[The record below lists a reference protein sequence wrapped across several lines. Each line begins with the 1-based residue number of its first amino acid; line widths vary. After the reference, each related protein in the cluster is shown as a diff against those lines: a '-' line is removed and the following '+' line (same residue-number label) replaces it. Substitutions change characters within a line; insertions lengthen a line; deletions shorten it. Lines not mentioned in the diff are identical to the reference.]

1 MKIPGWAWLLGAV
14 VLFGGNRPRVNGV
27 DDQAAP
33 PRNPDDSA
41 MGDAPP
47 PPTIA
52 YLYQLPQDSFS
63 TTRMAI
69 GPKGSAP
76 TFMGLFGTPDAAT
89 RLATSKGWAL
99 AWSGVRQL
107 ASDPGAS

>member
-1 MKIPGWAWLLGAV
+1 MKIPGWALV
-14 VLFGGNRPRVNGV
+14 VGFLILTGSKRPRVNGV

-33 PRNPDDSA
+33 PRNPDDSPMA
-41 MGDAPP
+41 DAPP
-47 PPTIA
+47 TVA

-89 RLATSKGWAL
+89 KLATSKGWQL

-107 ASDPGAS
+107 TSDPGPA